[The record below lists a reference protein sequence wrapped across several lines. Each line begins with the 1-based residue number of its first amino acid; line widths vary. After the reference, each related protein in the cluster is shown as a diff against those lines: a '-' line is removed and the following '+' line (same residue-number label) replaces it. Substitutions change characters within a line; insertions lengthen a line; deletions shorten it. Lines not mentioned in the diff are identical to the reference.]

1 MKLTEAEVNLITDA
15 VIRERIT
22 IETLRDD
29 LIDHL
34 CCVVENKMSNGAGFN
49 DALIEAMKELAPHGL
64 QELQQE
70 TFFLLDNEKT
80 VYMKKVTYLI
90 GLLSTMC
97 YSIGFTFRILHWPGG
112 FEIANYGVM
121 AFVFLF
127 LPMLAVNYLKFKIH
141 KAASERWYMLLGFL
155 SAGLIGLT
163 TIFKILHLQGA
174 DALFLISA
182 FVFSFAYLPM
192 LFFNLYQKALRTN

>member
-1 MKLTEAEVNLITDA
+1 MKLSEAEVNLITDA

-22 IETLRDD
+22 IDTLRDD

-34 CCVVENKMSNGAGFN
+34 CCVVEHKISDGASFN
-49 DALIEAMKELAPHGL
+49 EAFVEAMKELAPHGL
-64 QELQQE
+64 HELQQE
-70 TFFLLDNEKT
+70 TFFLLNNDKIA
-80 VYMKKVTYLI
+80 YMKKVTYLI

-112 FEIANYGVM
+112 FELANYGVM

-141 KAASERWYMLLGFL
+141 KAASERWYILLGFL
-155 SAGLIGLT
+155 SAGLMGLA
-163 TIFKILHLQGA
+163 TIFKVLHLQGA
-174 DALFLISA
+174 DSLLLISA

-192 LFFNLYQKALRTN
+192 LFFNLYQKSLRTN

>member
-1 MKLTEAEVNLITDA
+1 MKLTEAEVNLITEA

-22 IETLRDD
+22 IDTLRDD

-34 CCVVENKMSNGAGFN
+34 CCVIEHKLSTGISFN
-49 DALIEAMKELAPHGL
+49 DAFVEAMKELAPDGL
-64 QELQQE
+64 HELQQE
-70 TFFLLDNEKT
+70 TIFLLNNEKT

-97 YSIGFTFRILHWPGG
+97 YSIGWTFRILQWPGG
-112 FEIANYGVM
+112 FELANYGLM

-141 KAASERWYMLLGFL
+141 KAASERWYILLCFL
-155 SAGLIGLT
+155 SAGLMGLT
-163 TIFKILHLQGA
+163 TIFKMLHLQGA
-174 DALFLISA
+174 DLLLLISA

-192 LFFNLYQKALRTN
+192 LFFNLYQKSIRTN